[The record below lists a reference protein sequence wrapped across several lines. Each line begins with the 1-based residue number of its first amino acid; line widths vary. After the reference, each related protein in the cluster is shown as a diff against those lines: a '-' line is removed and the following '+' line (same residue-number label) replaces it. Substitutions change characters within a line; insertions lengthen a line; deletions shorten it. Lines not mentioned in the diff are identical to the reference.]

1 MAIRNIV
8 KEGDP
13 ILNKVCRPV
22 TTFDDRLATLLDDM
36 HETMIA
42 ADGVGLAGPQVGMLR
57 RLFVVWDTT
66 DAPEEIPEDYE
77 YKFIDF
83 VNPEILAVSEE
94 EETAYE
100 GCLSFP
106 GHNGA
111 VTRPAAVKVRAQD
124 RHGEWFELEAENL
137 LGRCIQHENDHLDG
151 ITIMQSSEYFYE
163 DTEEGKKSCPR
174 SERKQVMRILF
185 MGTPDI
191 AAECLKALYAAG
203 HDICAVYT
211 RRDKPVGRKQVLT
224 APPVKEVALAHGT
237 PVFQP
242 RTLRDGSED
251 ENIRA
256 LAPELIVV
264 VAYGC
269 ILPKSVLEAPK
280 YGCINLH
287 VSLLPKYRGSAPVQW
302 AVLNGD
308 AETGVS
314 IMQMDEGLDTG
325 DVLCCEKIAIDPEET
340 SGQLFDRVTAV
351 GARVLCEVV
360 PAIAAGTLKPQPQDH
375 ENACLAPMLNKEMAE
390 FRLTESAAHIH
401 NWVRGM
407 NPWPGAWFVTSGG
420 KKLKVM
426 ECRAVEAHGEA
437 PGTVLA
443 TKPLTVSCG
452 EGAVQLLN
460 VVPEGKKPMDGTA
473 FAAGQRLKTGDIL

>member
-1 MAIRNIV
+1 
-8 KEGDP
+8 
-13 ILNKVCRPV
+13 
-22 TTFDDRLATLLDDM
+22 
-36 HETMIA
+36 
-42 ADGVGLAGPQVGMLR
+42 
-57 RLFVVWDTT
+57 
-66 DAPEEIPEDYE
+66 
-77 YKFIDF
+77 
-83 VNPEILAVSEE
+83 
-94 EETAYE
+94 
-100 GCLSFP
+100 
-106 GHNGA
+106 
-111 VTRPAAVKVRAQD
+111 
-124 RHGEWFELEAENL
+124 
-137 LGRCIQHENDHLDG
+137 
-151 ITIMQSSEYFYE
+151 
-163 DTEEGKKSCPR
+163 
-174 SERKQVMRILF
+174 MRILF

-308 AETGVS
+308 TETGVS

-325 DVLCCEKIAIDPEET
+325 DVLVCEKMPVDPEET

-360 PAIAAGTLKPQPQDH
+360 PAIAAGTPSG
-375 ENACLAPMLNKEMAE
+375 AG
-390 FRLTESAAHIH
+390 SGAAGE
-401 NWVRGM
+401 RGGGHCRR
-407 NPWPGAWFVTSGG
+407 NSHTHPPGARQG
-420 KKLKVM
+420 
-426 ECRAVEAHGEA
+426 H
-437 PGTVLA
+437 PG
-443 TKPLTVSCG
+443 PH
-452 EGAVQLLN
+452 
-460 VVPEGKKPMDGTA
+460 
-473 FAAGQRLKTGDIL
+473 AGQGHGRVQTVGVCRTHPQLGAGHEPLARCLVYDGRREESQSHGVPCGPLPWRSARHGAGHQASDGCLR

>member
-1 MAIRNIV
+1 
-8 KEGDP
+8 
-13 ILNKVCRPV
+13 
-22 TTFDDRLATLLDDM
+22 
-36 HETMIA
+36 
-42 ADGVGLAGPQVGMLR
+42 
-57 RLFVVWDTT
+57 
-66 DAPEEIPEDYE
+66 
-77 YKFIDF
+77 
-83 VNPEILAVSEE
+83 
-94 EETAYE
+94 
-100 GCLSFP
+100 
-106 GHNGA
+106 
-111 VTRPAAVKVRAQD
+111 
-124 RHGEWFELEAENL
+124 
-137 LGRCIQHENDHLDG
+137 
-151 ITIMQSSEYFYE
+151 
-163 DTEEGKKSCPR
+163 
-174 SERKQVMRILF
+174 MRILF

-269 ILPKSVLEAPK
+269 ILPKSVLETPK

-325 DVLCCEKIAIDPEET
+325 DVLCCEKITIDPEET
-340 SGQLFDRVTAV
+340 SGELFDRVTAV

-360 PAIAAGTLKPQPQDH
+360 TAIAAGTLIAQPQDH
-375 ENACLAPMLNKEMAE
+375 ANACLAPMLNKEMAE

-407 NPWPGAWFVTSGG
+407 NPWPGAWFITSGG

-426 ECRAVEAHGEA
+426 ECRAVEASGKA

-443 TKPLTVSCG
+443 TKPLTVACG

>member
-1 MAIRNIV
+1 
-8 KEGDP
+8 
-13 ILNKVCRPV
+13 
-22 TTFDDRLATLLDDM
+22 
-36 HETMIA
+36 
-42 ADGVGLAGPQVGMLR
+42 
-57 RLFVVWDTT
+57 
-66 DAPEEIPEDYE
+66 
-77 YKFIDF
+77 
-83 VNPEILAVSEE
+83 
-94 EETAYE
+94 
-100 GCLSFP
+100 
-106 GHNGA
+106 
-111 VTRPAAVKVRAQD
+111 
-124 RHGEWFELEAENL
+124 
-137 LGRCIQHENDHLDG
+137 
-151 ITIMQSSEYFYE
+151 
-163 DTEEGKKSCPR
+163 
-174 SERKQVMRILF
+174 MRILF

-407 NPWPGAWFVTSGG
+407 NQWPVAWVAQDG
-420 KKLKVM
+420 KRIKVL
-426 ECRAVEAHGEA
+426 ESRLAENPQHAA

-443 TKPLTVSCG
+443 LKPLTIAA
-452 EGAVQLLN
+452 ENGAVALLT
-460 VVPEGKKPMDGTA
+460 VTPEGGKPMAGTA
-473 FAAGQRLKTGDIL
+473 WAAGRRLKAGDSL